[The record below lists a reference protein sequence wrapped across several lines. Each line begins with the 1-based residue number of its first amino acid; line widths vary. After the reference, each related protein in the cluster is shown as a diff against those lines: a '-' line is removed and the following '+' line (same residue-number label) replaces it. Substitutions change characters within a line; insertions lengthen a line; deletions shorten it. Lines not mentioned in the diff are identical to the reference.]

1 MICGWGRVPKHE
13 HHLEDVM
20 SAPADALPLSRE
32 RADEPGW
39 RQGTARPIQHRS
51 DVAQF
56 NRREIE
62 PHAASSY
69 NHRGTVVVAFAW
81 LAFYAIVAIHHWMT
95 GN

>member
-1 MICGWGRVPKHE
+1 
-13 HHLEDVM
+13 M

-32 RADEPGW
+32 RADEATLRRGM
-39 RQGTARPIQHRS
+39 ARPIHHRS

-62 PHAASSY
+62 PHAASSC

-81 LAFYAIVAIHHWMT
+81 LAFYAILAIHHWMT